1 MQKQRICCS
10 TFLLRNHDA
19 ANFFCFQPRH
29 SKPGAFITQIVAKT
43 AFARG
48 RTANVNASAV
58 SGQTVMLTKTGQ
70 RKAVS
75 AYDADD
81 TNKTKGRQ

>member
-19 ANFFCFQPRH
+19 TNVFCFQLHH
-29 SKPGAFITQIVAKT
+29 SKPGVLITQIAAKT

-48 RTANVNASAV
+48 RTANVNASA
-58 SGQTVMLTKTGQ
+58 
-70 RKAVS
+70 S
-75 AYDADD
+75 AARLLCSPKEASERLSQH
-81 TNKTKGRQ
+81 TMPTIPPKGRQ